1 MDMPIKIICI
11 LCIQKM
17 GIGNSLAVQWL
28 GFGGLTARGPGSIP
42 DQGTKILQAVWLKNN
57 NTNKT
62 LNYETILIPDFSMA
76 TSIDAVSKDG
86 IH

>member
-1 MDMPIKIICI
+1 MA
-11 LCIQKM
+11 Q
-17 GIGNSLAVQWL
+17 SA
-28 GFGGLTARGPGSIP
+28 
-42 DQGTKILQAVWLKNN
+42 KNN

-76 TSIDAVSKDG
+76 ALIDTVSKDG